1 MTNPGVRVVGP
12 AALKA
17 LMAYGAAVLD
27 TRCPEGLS
35 DLPQRLA
42 VLAPDRE
49 QLVLLLVDDAT
60 TSLPAA
66 NALQEHGYSSV
77 VLVSPAPEAAAPHP
91 AAPVPD
97 QTPG

>member
-1 MTNPGVRVVGP
+1 MGP

-27 TRCPEGLS
+27 TRSPEGLS
-35 DLPQRLA
+35 DLSQRLA
-42 VLAPDRE
+42 VLAPDRD
-49 QLVLLLVDDAT
+49 QLVLLLVDDAN

-66 NALQEHGYSSV
+66 HAVQQHGYRSV
-77 VLVSPAPEAAAPHP
+77 VLVSPEPGAAAPHP
-91 AAPVPD
+91 GARVPD